1 MYRAQPPPRKYEEYA
16 YVLDFNSRGKSST
29 VRGREGI
36 IVTAIGEDRLTLLEV
51 LGIPNSTFE
60 IGEKIYIGKDGRTK
74 VLSVLGKMEYDKISS
89 SAQSELQTVVQTI
102 VTAIGE
108 DRLTLLEILGI
119 PNTTFEIGEKIY
131 IGKDGRTKVLSV
143 LGKMEYDKISSS
155 AQSELPTV
163 VQTIVTANESKFVE
177 YLNNARPL
185 TPRIHALELIPGIG
199 KTYMKTMLEEREKK
213 KFESYQDLQDRVG
226 FKDPVKHIS
235 ERIMD
240 EITGESR
247 MNLFV
252 KR

>member
-16 YVLDFNSRGKSST
+16 YVLDFTPRGKSQT

-36 IVTAIGEDRLTLLEV
+36 IVTAIGEDRLTLLEI
-51 LGIPNSTFE
+51 LGIENSTFDV
-60 IGEKIYIGKDGRTK
+60 GERIYIGREGRTK
-74 VLSVLGKMEYDKISS
+74 VQSVLGKMDYEKISS
-89 SAQSELQTVVQTI
+89 SAQTELPAVIEKI
-102 VTAIGE
+102 VT
-108 DRLTLLEILGI
+108 D
-119 PNTTFEIGEKIY
+119 
-131 IGKDGRTKVLSV
+131 
-143 LGKMEYDKISSS
+143 
-155 AQSELPTV
+155 
-163 VQTIVTANESKFVE
+163 NESRFVE

-213 KFESYQDLQDRVG
+213 KFESYDDLQERVG
-226 FKDPVKHIS
+226 FKEPIKHIS
-235 ERIMD
+235 QRILD

>member
-1 MYRAQPPPRKYEEYA
+1 MYRAHPPPRKYEEYA
-16 YVLDFNSRGKSST
+16 YVLDFNPRGKSST

-36 IVTAIGEDRLTLLEV
+36 IITAIGEDRLTLLEL
-51 LGIPNSTFE
+51 LGVPNSSFE
-60 IGEKIYIGKDGRTK
+60 VGERLYIGKEGRTK
-74 VLSVLGKMEYDKISS
+74 ILSVLGKMDYEHVSS
-89 SAQSELQTVVQTI
+89 SAQSELRGVVEKI
-102 VTAIGE
+102 VT
-108 DRLTLLEILGI
+108 
-119 PNTTFEIGEKIY
+119 
-131 IGKDGRTKVLSV
+131 
-143 LGKMEYDKISSS
+143 
-155 AQSELPTV
+155 Q
-163 VQTIVTANESKFVE
+163 NETKFVE

-226 FKDPVKHIS
+226 FKDPIKHIT

-252 KR
+252 KRWLKENDLDNTF

>member
-1 MYRAQPPPRKYEEYA
+1 MHRAQSPPRKYEEHA
-16 YVLDFNSRGKSST
+16 YVLDYNSRGKSST

-60 IGEKIYIGKDGRTK
+60 IGEKIYIGKEGRTK

-89 SAQSELQTVVQTI
+89 SAQSELEIVIETI
-102 VTAIGE
+102 VT
-108 DRLTLLEILGI
+108 T
-119 PNTTFEIGEKIY
+119 
-131 IGKDGRTKVLSV
+131 
-143 LGKMEYDKISSS
+143 
-155 AQSELPTV
+155 
-163 VQTIVTANESKFVE
+163 NESKFVL
-177 YLNNARPL
+177 YLNNAQPL

-213 KFESYQDLQDRVG
+213 KFESYQDLQERVG
-226 FKDPVKHIS
+226 FKEPIKHIS
-235 ERIMD
+235 ERILD

>member
-1 MYRAQPPPRKYEEYA
+1 MYRAQSPPRKYEEHA
-16 YVLDFNSRGKSST
+16 YVLDFNPRGKSST

-51 LGIPNSTFE
+51 LGLPNSTFE

-74 VLSVLGKMEYDKISS
+74 VLSVLGKMEY
-89 SAQSELQTVVQTI
+89 E
-102 VTAIGE
+102 
-108 DRLTLLEILGI
+108 
-119 PNTTFEIGEKIY
+119 
-131 IGKDGRTKVLSV
+131 
-143 LGKMEYDKISSS
+143 KISSS

-163 VQTIVTANESKFVE
+163 VENIVTNNEPKFVE
-177 YLNNARPL
+177 YLNKAQPL

-199 KTYMKTMLEEREKK
+199 KTYMKIMLEEREKK
-213 KFESYQDLQDRVG
+213 KFESYADLQERVG
-226 FKDPVKHIS
+226 FKEPIKHIS